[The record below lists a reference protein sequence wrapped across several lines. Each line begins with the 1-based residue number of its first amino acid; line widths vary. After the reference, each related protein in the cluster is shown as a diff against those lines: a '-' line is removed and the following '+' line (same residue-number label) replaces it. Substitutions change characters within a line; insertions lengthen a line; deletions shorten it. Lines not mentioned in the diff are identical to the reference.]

1 MRRLRGGVGRAPR
14 GVRARAR
21 ESRLRAGWAF
31 SCEVAPAISR
41 ILHVPLQ
48 EERLRNHVKI
58 LGWLYIVL
66 GALNL
71 LIGLALFGFLSGIGV
86 LSGDIQA
93 FGVMTLIGG
102 FTGVIMLVVA
112 LPNLVCGLGLLR
124 DWGGWVVVLAVILGL
139 FNLAT
144 FPVGTAI
151 ALYTFWVAW
160 KLYSAPGE

>member
-1 MRRLRGGVGRAPR
+1 M
-14 GVRARAR
+14 
-21 ESRLRAGWAF
+21 
-31 SCEVAPAISR
+31 
-41 ILHVPLQ
+41 
-48 EERLRNHVKI
+48 RNHVKV

-66 GALNL
+66 GAFNL
-71 LIGLALFGFLSGIGV
+71 LIGLAAFGFLSGIGL
-86 LSGDIQA
+86 LSGDVQA

-102 FTGVIMLVVA
+102 FTGVVMLVVA

-124 DWGGWVVVLAVILGL
+124 DWSGWVLVLAVILGL

-160 KLYSAPGE
+160 KLYSAPGD